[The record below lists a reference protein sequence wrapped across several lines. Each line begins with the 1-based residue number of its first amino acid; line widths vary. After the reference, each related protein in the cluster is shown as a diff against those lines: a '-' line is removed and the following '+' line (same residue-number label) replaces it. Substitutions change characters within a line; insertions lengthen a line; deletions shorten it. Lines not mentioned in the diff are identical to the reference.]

1 MTVQCCSACGHQ
13 FRFLDGFD
21 VRFDEF
27 VRRYEQL
34 GYAVAL
40 NLTGSIRDTE
50 EVLARV
56 FLHLSHT
63 MQADE
68 AEDALCHRFI
78 GDIVAAATSVLEQR
92 AYSVLDL
99 VPERTGGALEQQE
112 DASHLSSLITAALQ
126 RLPFEYRKVFVLRDV
141 IGLRPDEACLI
152 LTISPEDCR
161 ARLRRARLML
171 RRSMLRT
178 WAPLQAIDK
187 VNAEEQQGQKPELLL

>member
-68 AEDALCHRFI
+68 AE
-78 GDIVAAATSVLEQR
+78 EQR

>member
-40 NLTGSIRDTE
+40 N
-50 EVLARV
+50 
-56 FLHLSHT
+56 LSHT

-141 IGLRPDEACLI
+141 TFRPCRKDSLRIE
-152 LTISPEDCR
+152 
-161 ARLRRARLML
+161 RLLMH
-171 RRSMLRT
+171 
-178 WAPLQAIDK
+178 
-187 VNAEEQQGQKPELLL
+187 